1 MALEDKTKLE
11 LEIAHV
17 LFIDTVGYSKLR
29 IHEQRELFDELN
41 RVVRET
47 AQFRAAEASGKLT
60 RLPTGDGMALVF
72 TSSVETPVE
81 CAVAIARALKQHL
94 RLAVRMGIHSGPV
107 SRVVDVNDQVNVT
120 GAGINL
126 AQRVMD
132 CGEAGHIL
140 LSQRAA
146 DDLAEFGTW
155 QSYLHQIGICEVK
168 HGARIELVNL
178 YNDEVG
184 NPQLP
189 AQCKQALS
197 RNKVKT
203 RSNKVFAAVAVALLF
218 GGMIAFIYWNRT
230 HQGWLQSSRVLLEK
244 SVAVLP
250 FENLSDEKQN
260 VHFTEG
266 VHDEIL
272 TNLAKVADLK
282 VISRTSV
289 MQYTGAA
296 TRNLREIAAAL
307 GVAHIVEGTVQRE
320 GRHVRINAQLID
332 ARTDTHVWSKTF
344 DRDLA
349 DVFAMQSDLAE
360 QIVRELRVEL
370 SPQEK
375 AAIEER
381 PTADEVAYELYV
393 QAKNLNAMT
402 VFSSREK
409 ESLALVVDLLQQA
422 IARDPGFFLAYYEL
436 AHTHDKVYI
445 VGVDHTPA
453 RLALAEHA
461 VETLRRL
468 RPNSGEAHL
477 ANAYHLYCAYL
488 DYDRARAEL
497 ALARQLLPN
506 DSFVFELGGYI
517 DRRQSRWE
525 DSARNFERGL
535 ELDPRNA
542 NILQQLYINYHYL
555 RRYADG
561 KAVLD
566 RVLAIVPG
574 DVGTRGVRGLI
585 ELHWHADPKPF
596 HETIATVV
604 AQEPASIRELADL
617 WLYVALCE
625 RDFTSAELA
634 LKAMGTSQCIVE
646 DIELPPEWCQGLVA
660 RAKGDSD
667 AAHASFQQARKAM
680 EKITRDQPDYAAGL
694 SVLGLLDAGLGRKED
709 AIREGTRAVELL
721 PISKDSING
730 TALVENLAII
740 YTWTGETDHA
750 LETLSYLA
758 GIPAPLS
765 YGSLSLR
772 PEWDPLRNDPRFAK
786 IIASLAPKN

>member
-29 IHEQRELFDELN
+29 IHEQRELFDALN
-41 RVVRET
+41 RIVRDT

-72 TSSVETPVE
+72 TTSVETPVE
-81 CAVAIARALKQHL
+81 CALAIAHALKEHP

-120 GAGINL
+120 GAGINV

-155 QSYLHQIGICEVK
+155 QSYLHHIGPCQVK
-168 HGARIELVNL
+168 HGVRIELVNF
-178 YNDEVG
+178 YNDEIG

-197 RNKVKT
+197 RKKAKT
-203 RSNKVFAAVAVALLF
+203 RSNKLFAAAVVALLF
-218 GGMIAFIYWNRT
+218 GGAIAFLYWNRI
-230 HQGWLQSSRVLLEK
+230 HQGWLQPARVLLAK

-289 MQYTGAA
+289 MQYASDA
-296 TRNLREIAAAL
+296 KRNLREIAAAL

-320 GRHVRINAQLID
+320 GQHVRINAQLID
-332 ARTDTHVWSKTF
+332 ARTDTHIWSKTF

-349 DVFAMQSDLAE
+349 DVFAMQSEVAE
-360 QIVRELRVEL
+360 QIVGELRAKL
-370 SPQEK
+370 SPEEK

-393 QAKNLNAMT
+393 QAKNLSAMT

-436 AHTHDKVYI
+436 AHTHDKAYI

-453 RLALAEHA
+453 RLALAENA
-461 VETLRRL
+461 VETARRL

-497 ALARQLLPN
+497 VLAHQLLPN
-506 DSFVFELGGYI
+506 ESFVFELGGYI

-535 ELDPRNA
+535 ELDPRNV
-542 NILQQLYINYHYL
+542 NILQQLSINYHYL
-555 RRYADG
+555 RRYADR

-574 DVGTRGVRGLI
+574 DTGTRGQRSLI
-585 ELHWHADPKPF
+585 ELDWHADPKPL
-596 HETIATVV
+596 HETIATVL
-604 AQEPASIRELADL
+604 AQEPASIPELADL
-617 WLYVALCE
+617 WLNVALSE
-625 RDFTSAELA
+625 RDFASAELA
-634 LKAMGTSQCIVE
+634 LKAMGTSQCIFE

-667 AAHASFQQARKAM
+667 AAHAAFQQARAAV

-694 SVLGLLDAGLGRKED
+694 SVLGLLDAGLGRNED
-709 AIREGTRAVELL
+709 AIREGTHAVELL
-721 PISKDSING
+721 PITKDSING
-730 TALVENLAII
+730 TSLVENLAII
-740 YTWTGETDHA
+740 YAWTGETDRA

-758 GIPAPLS
+758 GIPASLS
-765 YGSLSLR
+765 YGHLSLR

>member
-41 RVVRET
+41 RVVRDT

-72 TSSVETPVE
+72 TTSVETPVE
-81 CAVAIARALKQHL
+81 CALAIARALKEHP
-94 RLAVRMGIHSGPV
+94 RLAIRMGIHSGPV
-107 SRVVDVNDQVNVT
+107 SRVVDVNAQVNVT
-120 GAGINL
+120 GAGINV

-132 CGEAGHIL
+132 CGEARHIL

-146 DDLAEFGTW
+146 DDLSEFGTW
-155 QSYLHQIGICEVK
+155 QSYLHRIGHCQVK

-189 AQCKQALS
+189 PQCKQALS
-197 RNKVKT
+197 KNKVRA
-203 RSNKVFAAVAVALLF
+203 RSNKLLAVVAIALLL
-218 GGMIAFIYWNRT
+218 GGAIAFIYWNWIQ
-230 HQGWLQSSRVLLEK
+230 QGWLQTGRVLLEK

-272 TNLAKVADLK
+272 TSLAKVADLK

-289 MQYTGAA
+289 MQYTGEAK
-296 TRNLREIAAAL
+296 RNLREIAAAL
-307 GVAHIVEGTVQRE
+307 GVAHIVEGTVQHE
-320 GRHVRINAQLID
+320 GQHLRINAQLID
-332 ARTDTHVWSKTF
+332 ARTDTHIWSKRF

-349 DVFAMQSDLAE
+349 DVFAMQSEVAE
-360 QIVRELRVEL
+360 QIVGELRAKL

-393 QAKNLNAMT
+393 QAKNLSAMT

-436 AHTHDKVYI
+436 AHSHDKVYI

-461 VETLRRL
+461 VETARRL

-477 ANAYHLYCAYL
+477 AYAYHLYCAYL
-488 DYDRARAEL
+488 DYDRARAE
-497 ALARQLLPN
+497 
-506 DSFVFELGGYI
+506 
-517 DRRQSRWE
+517 
-525 DSARNFERGL
+525 
-535 ELDPRNA
+535 
-542 NILQQLYINYHYL
+542 
-555 RRYADG
+555 
-561 KAVLD
+561 
-566 RVLAIVPG
+566 
-574 DVGTRGVRGLI
+574 
-585 ELHWHADPKPF
+585 PKPL
-596 HETIATVV
+596 HETIATVL
-604 AQEPASIRELADL
+604 AQEPASISELADQ
-617 WLYVALCE
+617 WLNVALAE

-634 LKAMGTSQCIVE
+634 LKAMGTSQCIFE

-667 AAHASFQQARKAM
+667 AAHLAFQQARPVM
-680 EKITRDQPDYAAGL
+680 EKITRDQPDYAVGL
-694 SVLGLLDAGLGRKED
+694 SVLGLLDAGLGRNED
-709 AIREGTRAVELL
+709 AIREGTRAVEVL

-730 TALVENLAII
+730 TSLLENLAVI
-740 YTWTGETDHA
+740 YAWTGETDRA

-758 GIPAPLS
+758 GIPATLS
-765 YGSLSLR
+765 YGHLSLH

-786 IIASLAPKN
+786 IIASL

>member
-41 RVVRET
+41 RVVRDT
-47 AQFRAAEASGKLT
+47 TQFRAAEASGKLT

-72 TSSVETPVE
+72 TTSVETPVE
-81 CAVAIARALKQHL
+81 CALAIARALKQHP

-155 QSYLHQIGICEVK
+155 QSYLHHIGTCEVK
-168 HGARIELVNL
+168 HGARIELVNF

-197 RNKVKT
+197 GEEART
-203 RSNKVFAAVAVALLF
+203 RSNKLFAAVAIALLF
-218 GGMIAFIYWNRT
+218 GGAVAFLYWNRT
-230 HQGWLQSSRVLLEK
+230 HQAWLQSGRVLLEK

-289 MQYTGAA
+289 MQYTSAA
-296 TRNLREIAAAL
+296 KRNLREIAAAL

-320 GRHVRINAQLID
+320 GQHVRINAQLID
-332 ARTDTHVWSKTF
+332 ARTDTYIWSKTF
-344 DRDLA
+344 DRGLA
-349 DVFAMQSDLAE
+349 DVFAMQSEVAE
-360 QIVRELRVEL
+360 QIVGELRAKL
-370 SPQEK
+370 SSQEK

-393 QAKNLNAMT
+393 QAKNLSAMT
-402 VFSSREK
+402 AFSSREK
-409 ESLALVVDLLQQA
+409 ESLSLVVDLLQQA
-422 IARDPGFFLAYYEL
+422 IARDPAFFLAYYEL

-468 RPNSGEAHL
+468 RPNSGETHL

-497 ALARQLLPN
+497 VLARHLLPN
-506 DSFVFELGGYI
+506 DSFVFELSGYI

-525 DSARNFERGL
+525 DSARNFEQGL
-535 ELDPRNA
+535 DLDPRNV

-574 DVGTRGVRGLI
+574 DVGTRGQRGSV
-585 ELHWHADPKPF
+585 ELDWHADPKPL
-596 HETIATVV
+596 HETIATVLT
-604 AQEPASIRELADL
+604 QEPASIAELADL
-617 WLYVALCE
+617 WLYLTLSE
-625 RDFTSAELA
+625 RDFASAELA
-634 LKAMGTSQCIVE
+634 LKAMGTSQCIFE
-646 DIELPPEWCQGLVA
+646 DIELPAEWCQGLVA

-667 AAHASFQQARKAM
+667 AAHAAFQHARTAM

-694 SVLGLLDAGLGRKED
+694 SVLGLLDAGLGRNED

-730 TALVENLAII
+730 TSLVENLAII
-740 YTWTGETDHA
+740 YAWTGETDRA

-758 GIPAPLS
+758 GIPATLS

>member
-41 RVVRET
+41 RVVRDT
-47 AQFRAAEASGKLT
+47 AQFRAAEASRKLT

-72 TSSVETPVE
+72 TASVETPVE
-81 CAVAIARALKQHL
+81 CALAIARALKQHP
-94 RLAVRMGIHSGPV
+94 RLAIRMGIHSGPV

-120 GAGINL
+120 GAGINV

-155 QSYLHQIGICEVK
+155 QTYLHQIGPCEVK
-168 HGARIELVNL
+168 HGARIELVNF

-197 RNKVKT
+197 GKKART
-203 RSNKVFAAVAVALLF
+203 RSNKLFAAVAIALLL
-218 GGMIAFIYWNRT
+218 GGGIAFLYWNRI
-230 HQGWLQSSRVLLEK
+230 HQDWLRPGRALLEK

-289 MQYTGAA
+289 MQYTSEAK
-296 TRNLREIAAAL
+296 RNLREIAAAL

-320 GRHVRINAQLID
+320 GQHVRINAQLID
-332 ARTDTHVWSKTF
+332 ARTDTHLWSKTF

-349 DVFAMQSDLAE
+349 DVFAMQSEVAE
-360 QIVRELRVEL
+360 QIVGELRAKL

-393 QAKNLNAMT
+393 QAKNLSAMT

-436 AHTHDKVYI
+436 ALTHDKAYI
-445 VGVDHTPA
+445 LGVDHTPA

-461 VETLRRL
+461 VETARRL

-488 DYDRARAEL
+488 DYDHARAEL
-497 ALARQLLPN
+497 VLARQLLPN

-525 DSARNFERGL
+525 GSTRNFERGL
-535 ELDPRNA
+535 ELDPRNVY
-542 NILQQLYINYHYL
+542 ILQQLSINYHYL
-555 RRYADG
+555 RRYADR

-574 DVGTRGVRGLI
+574 DVATRCQRSLI
-585 ELHWHADPKPF
+585 ELDWHADPKPL
-596 HETIATVV
+596 HETIATVL
-604 AQEPASIRELADL
+604 AQEPASIRELADQ
-617 WLYVALCE
+617 WLSVALSE
-625 RDFTSAELA
+625 RDFASAELA
-634 LKAMGTSQCIVE
+634 LKAMGTSQCIFE
-646 DIELPPEWCQGLVA
+646 NIELPPEWCQGLVA

-667 AAHASFQQARKAM
+667 AAHAAFQQARPAM
-680 EKITRDQPDYAAGL
+680 EKIVQDQPDYAAAL
-694 SVLGLLDAGLGRKED
+694 SVLGLLDAGLGRNED

-730 TALVENLAII
+730 TSLLENLAII
-740 YTWTGETDHA
+740 YAWTGETDRA

-758 GIPAPLS
+758 GIPATLS
-765 YGSLSLR
+765 YGHLSLR

>member
-41 RVVRET
+41 RVVRDT

-81 CAVAIARALKQHL
+81 CALAIARALKQHP

-155 QSYLHQIGICEVK
+155 QSYLHHIGTCEVK

-178 YNDEVG
+178 YNDEIG
-184 NPQLP
+184 NRQLP

-197 RNKVKT
+197 GKKART
-203 RSNKVFAAVAVALLF
+203 RSNKLFAAVAVALLF
-218 GGMIAFIYWNRT
+218 GGAIAFIYWNRT
-230 HQGWLQSSRVLLEK
+230 HQGWLQSGRVLLEK

-289 MQYTGAA
+289 MQYASDA
-296 TRNLREIAAAL
+296 KRNLREIAAAL

-320 GRHVRINAQLID
+320 GQHVRINAQLID
-332 ARTDTHVWSKTF
+332 ARTDTHIWSKTF

-349 DVFAMQSDLAE
+349 DVFAMQSEVAE
-360 QIVRELRVEL
+360 QIVGELRARL

-393 QAKNLNAMT
+393 QAKNLSAMT

-436 AHTHDKVYI
+436 AHTHDKAYI
-445 VGVDHTPA
+445 LGLDHTPA

-461 VETLRRL
+461 VETARRL

-488 DYDRARAEL
+488 DYDRARTEL
-497 ALARQLLPN
+497 VLARQLLPN
-506 DSFVFELGGYI
+506 ESFVFELGGYI

-525 DSARNFERGL
+525 DSVRNFERGL
-535 ELDPRNA
+535 ELDPRNV
-542 NILQQLYINYHYL
+542 NILQQLSINYHYL
-555 RRYADG
+555 RRYADR

-566 RVLAIVPG
+566 RVLAIVPA
-574 DVGTRGVRGLI
+574 DVGTRAQRSLI
-585 ELHWHADPKPF
+585 ELDWHADPKPL
-596 HETIATVV
+596 HETIATVL
-604 AQEPASIRELADL
+604 AQEPASIRELADQ
-617 WLYVALCE
+617 WLSVALSE
-625 RDFTSAELA
+625 RDFASAELA
-634 LKAMGTSQCIVE
+634 LKAMGTSQCIFE

-667 AAHASFQQARKAM
+667 AAHAAFQQARPAM

-694 SVLGLLDAGLGRKED
+694 SVLGLLDAGLGRNED

-730 TALVENLAII
+730 TSLLENLAII
-740 YTWTGETDHA
+740 YTWTGETDRA

-758 GIPAPLS
+758 GIPASLS
-765 YGSLSLR
+765 YGNLSLR

>member
-41 RVVRET
+41 RVVRDT
-47 AQFRAAEASGKLT
+47 AQFRAAEASRKLT

-72 TSSVETPVE
+72 TTSLETPVE
-81 CAVAIARALKQHL
+81 CAVAIARALKQHP

-120 GAGINL
+120 GAGINV

-132 CGEAGHIL
+132 CGEARHIL

-146 DDLAEFGTW
+146 DDLSEFGTW
-155 QSYLHQIGICEVK
+155 QSYLHHIGPCQVK

-189 AQCKQALS
+189 PQCKQAIS
-197 RNKVKT
+197 TNKVRA
-203 RSNKVFAAVAVALLF
+203 RSNKLLAVVAIALLL
-218 GGMIAFIYWNRT
+218 GGAIAFIYWNWIQ
-230 HQGWLQSSRVLLEK
+230 QGWLQTGRVLLEK

-272 TNLAKVADLK
+272 TSLAKFADLK
-282 VISRTSV
+282 VFSRASV
-289 MQYTGAA
+289 MPCTGEAR
-296 TRNLREIAAAL
+296 RNLREIAAAL

-320 GRHVRINAQLID
+320 GQRVRINAQLID
-332 ARTDTHVWSKTF
+332 ARTDTHIWSKTF

-349 DVFAMQSDLAE
+349 DVFAMQSEVAE
-360 QIVRELRVEL
+360 QIVGELKGKL

-393 QAKNLNAMT
+393 QAKNLSAMT

-409 ESLALVVDLLQQA
+409 ESLALVVDLLEQA
-422 IARDPGFFLAYYEL
+422 IARDPGFFRAHYEL
-436 AHTHDKVYI
+436 AHTHDKAYI

-461 VETLRRL
+461 VETARRL

-477 ANAYHLYCAYL
+477 AYAYHLYCAYL

-497 ALARQLLPN
+497 VLARQLLPN

-535 ELDPRNA
+535 ELDPRNV
-542 NILQQLYINYHYL
+542 NILQQLSINYHYL
-555 RRYADG
+555 RRYADR

-574 DVGTRGVRGLI
+574 DVGTRVQRSLI
-585 ELHWHADPKPF
+585 ELEWRADPKPL
-596 HETIATVV
+596 HETIATLL
-604 AQEPASIRELADL
+604 AQEPASIPELADQ
-617 WLYVALCE
+617 WLYLSLSE
-625 RDFTSAELA
+625 RDFASAELA
-634 LKAMGTSQCIVE
+634 LKAMGAGQCIVG
-646 DIELPPEWCQGLVA
+646 DIELPPEWCRGLVA
-660 RAKGDSD
+660 RAKGESD
-667 AAHASFQQARKAM
+667 AAHAAFQQGRAAM

-694 SVLGLLDAGLGRKED
+694 SVLGLLDAGLGRNED
-709 AIREGTRAVELL
+709 AIREGSRAVELL

-730 TALVENLAII
+730 TSLIENLAVI
-740 YTWTGETDHA
+740 YAWTGETDRA

-758 GIPAPLS
+758 GIPASLS
-765 YGSLSLR
+765 YGHLSLR

-786 IIASLAPKN
+786 IITSLAPKN

>member
-1 MALEDKTKLE
+1 MALEDKNKLE

-41 RVVRET
+41 RVVRDT

-72 TSSVETPVE
+72 TTSVETPVE
-81 CAVAIARALKQHL
+81 CAVAIARALKQHP
-94 RLAVRMGIHSGPV
+94 RLAIRMGIHSGPV

-120 GAGINL
+120 GAGINV

-132 CGEAGHIL
+132 CGEARHIL

-146 DDLAEFGTW
+146 DDLSEFGTW
-155 QSYLHQIGICEVK
+155 QSYLHHIGPCEVK
-168 HGARIELVNL
+168 HGATIELVNL

-197 RNKVKT
+197 TNKARA
-203 RSNKVFAAVAVALLF
+203 RSNKLLAVLAVALLF
-218 GGMIAFIYWNRT
+218 GGAIALLYWNRT
-230 HQGWLQSSRVLLEK
+230 HQAWLQSGRVLLEK

-289 MQYTGAA
+289 MQYAGAA

-320 GRHVRINAQLID
+320 GQHVRINAQLID

-344 DRDLA
+344 DRNLA
-349 DVFAMQSDLAE
+349 DVFAMQSEVAE
-360 QIVRELRVEL
+360 QIVKELRAEL
-370 SPQEK
+370 SPREK

-393 QAKNLNAMT
+393 QAKNLSAMT

-422 IARDPGFFLAYYEL
+422 IARDPDFFLAYYEL
-436 AHTHDKVYI
+436 AHTHDKAYI

-453 RLALAEHA
+453 RLALAERA

-477 ANAYHLYCAYL
+477 ADAYHLYCAYL

-535 ELDPRNA
+535 ELDPRNV

-566 RVLAIVPG
+566 RVLAIIPG
-574 DVGTRGVRGLI
+574 DVGTRGQRGSV
-585 ELHWHADPKPF
+585 ELDWHADPKPL
-596 HETIATVV
+596 HETIATVLT
-604 AQEPASIRELADL
+604 QEPASIAELADL
-617 WLYVALCE
+617 WLYLALSE
-625 RDFTSAELA
+625 RDFASAELA
-634 LKAMGTSQCIVE
+634 LKAMGTGQCIFE
-646 DIELPPEWCQGLVA
+646 DIELPPEWCQGIVA

-667 AAHASFQQARKAM
+667 AAHAAFQQARNSM
-680 EKITRDQPDYAAGL
+680 EKVTRDQPDYAAGL

-740 YTWTGETDHA
+740 YTWTGETDRA

-765 YGSLSLR
+765 YGALSLL
-772 PEWDPLRNDPRFAK
+772 PEWDSLRNDPRFAK

>member
-41 RVVRET
+41 RLVRDT

-72 TSSVETPVE
+72 TASVETPVE
-81 CAVAIARALKQHL
+81 CALAIARALKQHP
-94 RLAVRMGIHSGPV
+94 RLAIRMGIHSGPV

-120 GAGINL
+120 GAGINV

-155 QSYLHQIGICEVK
+155 QSYLHGIGPCEVK

-184 NPQLP
+184 NPRLP
-189 AQCKQALS
+189 AQCKEALS
-197 RNKVKT
+197 GKKAKT
-203 RSNKVFAAVAVALLF
+203 RSNKLLAAVAVTLLL
-218 GGMIAFIYWNRT
+218 GGAIAFIYWNRIQ
-230 HQGWLQSSRVLLEK
+230 QGWLQPGRVLLAK

-289 MQYTGAA
+289 MQYTGEAK
-296 TRNLREIAAAL
+296 RNLREIAAAL

-320 GRHVRINAQLID
+320 GQHVRINAQLID
-332 ARTDTHVWSKTF
+332 ARTDTHIWSKSF

-349 DVFAMQSDLAE
+349 DVFAMQSEVAE
-360 QIVRELRVEL
+360 QIVGELKAKL
-370 SPQEK
+370 SPEEK

-381 PTADEVAYELYV
+381 PTADVVAYELYV
-393 QAKNLNAMT
+393 QARNLSAMT

-409 ESLALVVDLLQQA
+409 ESLALAVNLLQQA
-422 IARDPGFFLAYYEL
+422 ITRDPGFFLAYYEL
-436 AHTHDKVYI
+436 ALTHDRAYI
-445 VGVDHTPA
+445 LGVDHTPA
-453 RLALAEHA
+453 RLALAEKA
-461 VETLRRL
+461 VETARRL

-477 ANAYHLYCAYL
+477 ANACHLYSAYL
-488 DYDRARAEL
+488 DYDHARAEL
-497 ALARQLLPN
+497 VLARQLLPN

-525 DSARNFERGL
+525 DSTRNFERGL
-535 ELDPRNA
+535 ELDPRNVY
-542 NILQQLYINYHYL
+542 ILQQLSINYHYL
-555 RRYADG
+555 RRYADR

-574 DVGTRGVRGLI
+574 DVATRCQRSLI
-585 ELHWHADPKPF
+585 ELDWHADPKPL
-596 HETIATVV
+596 HETIATVL
-604 AQEPASIRELADL
+604 AQEPASIRELADQ
-617 WLYVALCE
+617 WLSLALSE
-625 RDFTSAELA
+625 RDFASAELA
-634 LKAMGTSQCIVE
+634 LKAMGTSQCIFE
-646 DIELPPEWCQGLVA
+646 NIELPPEWCQGLVA

-667 AAHASFQQARKAM
+667 AAHAAFQQARPAM
-680 EKITRDQPDYAAGL
+680 EKIVRDQPDYAAAL
-694 SVLGLLDAGLGRKED
+694 SVLGLLDAGLGRNED

-730 TALVENLAII
+730 TSLLENLAII
-740 YTWTGETDHA
+740 YAWTGETDRA

-758 GIPAPLS
+758 GIPATLS
-765 YGSLSLR
+765 YGHLSLR

-786 IIASLAPKN
+786 IMASLAPKN

>member
-41 RVVRET
+41 RVVRDT

-72 TSSVETPVE
+72 TTSVETPVE
-81 CAVAIARALKQHL
+81 CALAIARALKQHP
-94 RLAVRMGIHSGPV
+94 RLAIRMGIHSGPV

-120 GAGINL
+120 GAGINV

-155 QSYLHQIGICEVK
+155 QSYLHHIGTCQVK
-168 HGARIELVNL
+168 HGARIDLVNF
-178 YNDEVG
+178 YNDEIG

-189 AQCKQALS
+189 PQCKQALS
-197 RNKVKT
+197 KNKARA
-203 RSNKVFAAVAVALLF
+203 RSNKLLAVVAVALLL
-218 GGMIAFIYWNRT
+218 GGAIAFIYW
-230 HQGWLQSSRVLLEK
+230 QGWLQPGQVLLEK

-272 TNLAKVADLK
+272 TSLAKVADLK

-289 MQYTGAA
+289 MQYTSAA
-296 TRNLREIAAAL
+296 KRNLREIAAAL

-320 GRHVRINAQLID
+320 GQHVRINAQLID
-332 ARTDTHVWSKTF
+332 ARSDTHVWSKTF
-344 DRDLA
+344 DRNLA
-349 DVFAMQSDLAE
+349 DVFAMQSEVAE
-360 QIVRELRVEL
+360 QIVRELRAEL

-393 QAKNLNAMT
+393 QAKNLSAMT

-409 ESLALVVDLLQQA
+409 ESLSLVVDLLQQA

-436 AHTHDKVYI
+436 AHTHDKIYI

-468 RPNSGEAHL
+468 RPKSGEAHL

-497 ALARQLLPN
+497 VLARHLLPN
-506 DSFVFELGGYI
+506 DSFVFELSGYI

-535 ELDPRNA
+535 ELDPRNV
-542 NILQQLYINYHYL
+542 NILQQLYISYHYL

-574 DVGTRGVRGLI
+574 DVGTRGQRGLV
-585 ELHWHADPKPF
+585 ELDWHADPKPL
-596 HETIATVV
+596 HETIATVL
-604 AQEPASIRELADL
+604 AQEPASIAELADL
-617 WLYVALCE
+617 WLYLALSE
-625 RDFTSAELA
+625 RDFASAELA
-634 LKAMGTSQCIVE
+634 LKAMGTSQCIFE
-646 DIELPPEWCQGLVA
+646 DIELPAEWCQGLVA

-667 AAHASFQQARKAM
+667 AAHAAFQQARAAM
-680 EKITRDQPDYAAGL
+680 EKITRDQPDYAAAL
-694 SVLGLLDAGLGRKED
+694 SVLGLLDAGLGRNED

-730 TALVENLAII
+730 TSLVENLAII
-740 YTWTGETDHA
+740 YTWTGETDRA

-758 GIPAPLS
+758 GIPATLS
-765 YGSLSLR
+765 YGHLSLL